1 MIGIT
6 HGSFRNMQ
14 FSTGEDFFCLHLCE
28 TALFNAVPS
37 MMKSSFL
44 CNIISPSF
52 SRPFRNNRSDCL
64 RPKLWP
70 DPTGQPADTIGYLIQ
85 LFFLTCLQLP
95 GSFWPYFTA
104 SVKIYP
110 PDPVYHF
117 SPLAEGKKKQW
128 ANLRGGPTFT
138 FIASLVR
145 EERKWEKWEALE
157 KLNTLNKSRN
167 VLPGVDC
174 C

>member
-6 HGSFRNMQ
+6 HGSFQNMQ
-14 FSTGEDFFCLHLCE
+14 FSTGEDFCLFFCLHLCE
-28 TALFNAVPS
+28 TALFNVVPS

-44 CNIISPSF
+44 CNIVSPSF

-85 LFFLTCLQLP
+85 LFFLTWLQLL

-117 SPLAEGKKKQW
+117 SPLAEGKKNTMGKSQRR
-128 ANLRGGPTFT
+128 AHLHLY
-138 FIASLVR
+138 SL
-145 EERKWEKWEALE
+145 
-157 KLNTLNKSRN
+157 S
-167 VLPGVDC
+167 G
-174 C
+174 